1 MRGATRLSAAPA
13 VGPSGRPAG
22 KQQEQEPQTEDVVA
36 PSLPRGNRLVAR
48 TKTSPGFGRSSSPS
62 RVIPVALSRSQ
73 LARYSGGA
81 APELHRLPYP
91 HSRNRLL
98 AESRRRRSPAQCPH
112 QRDHHAD
119 REQRDDVWQQHLRPE
134 FSGGQPNLDF
144 VSRHERTSAVS
155 REMPLL
161 ELSDAER

>member
-62 RVIPVALSRSQ
+62 RVTPVALSRSQ

-81 APELHRLPYP
+81 APESHRLPYP
-91 HSRNRLL
+91 HSRYELL
-98 AESRRRRSPAQCPH
+98 SESRRRGSPAQCPH
-112 QRDHHAD
+112 ERDHHAGRD
-119 REQRDDVWQQHLRPE
+119 QPDDVRQQRLRAK
-134 FSGGQPNLDF
+134 FSGGQLDLD
-144 VSRHERTSAVS
+144 AVS
-155 REMPLL
+155 RRQRASPVGGETALL
-161 ELSDAER
+161 DFLDA